1 MDQLKDLANAQ
12 LAQQNP
18 NGQVERDGDI
28 VLGRVAR
35 PEPAAPDDDERQPGI
50 AARAYGNHINSN
62 NDFPPGTSPGGK

>member
-18 NGQVERDGDI
+18 NGQIERDGDI

-35 PEPAAPDDDERQPGI
+35 PKPEIR
-50 AARAYGNHINSN
+50 
-62 NDFPPGTSPGGK
+62 